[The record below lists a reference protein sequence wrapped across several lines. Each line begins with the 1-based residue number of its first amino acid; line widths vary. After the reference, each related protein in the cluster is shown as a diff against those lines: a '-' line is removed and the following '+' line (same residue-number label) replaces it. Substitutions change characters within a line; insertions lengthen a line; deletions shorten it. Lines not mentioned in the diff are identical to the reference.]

1 MNWGLQKKAKINVF
15 LTFFH
20 QIQQPQKRG
29 MKSEEIFSAKK
40 SLKILDLFRP
50 LSKHA

>member
-1 MNWGLQKKAKINVF
+1 MNSGGYKKSSKINVV

-20 QIQQPQKRG
+20 QIAQPQKRG

-40 SLKILDLFRP
+40 P
-50 LSKHA
+50 